1 MKKIMVL
8 CIVVCI
14 TGISCKKIV
23 GGISNSALQQY
34 FETNILNS
42 NFEVSLATD
51 NGTDL
56 TAQYSGETFILL
68 KTDLVHGPMKATK
81 NGIVY
86 EGTWSVNED
95 YSQLIITLP
104 NPPDEFKFL
113 TRSWRF
119 TNKTLPT
126 LKFAPWGSTEA
137 IVLNM
142 TRQ

>member
-1 MKKIMVL
+1 MVL
-8 CIVVCI
+8 CIVVCF

-42 NFEVSLATD
+42 NFAVSLATD

-56 TAQYSGETFILL
+56 TAQYTGETFILL

-95 YSQLIITLP
+95 YSQLIIMLP
-104 NPPDEFKFL
+104 NPPVEFKFL